1 MICFTVIAFLN
12 SFILNSTFYQTQEI
26 GVIDIYVSEIQIPI
40 QINDV
45 NVIDLVS
52 SFNDE
57 SQLSAFGEIHSSNIE
72 ESIVGSTGTY
82 IYQNVSVKVS
92 RVLPEPQIIEIRILS
107 SSSNL
112 KLDQLELEVGSK
124 IDTLSIGFQKIA
136 KKYNVLPEFGV
147 SNQNNKYSVN
157 EGQTVIRIFYN
168 LDTKVIEEVTFLNSP
183 M

>member
-92 RVLPEPQIIEIRILS
+92 RVLPEPQIKEIRI
-107 SSSNL
+107 
-112 KLDQLELEVGSK
+112 
-124 IDTLSIGFQKIA
+124 
-136 KKYNVLPEFGV
+136 
-147 SNQNNKYSVN
+147 
-157 EGQTVIRIFYN
+157 
-168 LDTKVIEEVTFLNSP
+168 
-183 M
+183 